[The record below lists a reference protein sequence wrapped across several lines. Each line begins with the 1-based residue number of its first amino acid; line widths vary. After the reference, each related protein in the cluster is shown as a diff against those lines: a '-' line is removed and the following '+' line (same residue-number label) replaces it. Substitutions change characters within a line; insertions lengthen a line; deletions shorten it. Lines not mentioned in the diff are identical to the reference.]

1 MKERLIFHIDV
12 NNAFLSWTAVDL
24 LKKGY
29 PVDIRTIPS
38 VIGGDEEQRKGIV
51 TAKSPVAKKMGVV
64 TAEPLYM
71 ARRKCPNLKIF
82 PGDYELY
89 HRESNRLY
97 QYFCTLTDKVERYSI
112 DECFLDM
119 SGTELLYPNPIELAY
134 HIKDEIHERFGYTVN
149 IGVANNKLCAKM
161 ASDFEKPN
169 KVHTLFQYEIERKM
183 WPLSVTDLFMVG
195 KSSSKV
201 LLSLGI
207 KTIGDLAHTD
217 INFLR
222 KKFKSQGDMMHNYAN
237 GIDFTSVNPDN
248 HSGKSKSISVT
259 ETLPQDTDSTY
270 LLKQVLMKQADRV
283 GRQARYEKVY
293 AKTIAI
299 IFKTGD
305 FVSYSH
311 QLKVTNPTNVTSE
324 IYKYVVELLDKGWR
338 GEPLRLIGIRLADFT
353 SDNSKQLSLFDKEKD
368 LHNDKIQEVMDDISE
383 KYGDGIIIPASLKQI
398 GGEKK

>member
-1 MKERLIFHIDV
+1 
-12 NNAFLSWTAVDL
+12 
-24 LKKGY
+24 
-29 PVDIRTIPS
+29 
-38 VIGGDEEQRKGIV
+38 
-51 TAKSPVAKKMGVV
+51 
-64 TAEPLYM
+64 
-71 ARRKCPNLKIF
+71 
-82 PGDYELY
+82 
-89 HRESNRLY
+89 
-97 QYFCTLTDKVERYSI
+97 
-112 DECFLDM
+112 
-119 SGTELLYPNPIELAY
+119 
-134 HIKDEIHERFGYTVN
+134 
-149 IGVANNKLCAKM
+149 
-161 ASDFEKPN
+161 
-169 KVHTLFQYEIERKM
+169 M
-183 WPLSVTDLFMVG
+183 WPLSVADLFMVG

-201 LLSLGI
+201 LISLGI

-259 ETLPQDTDSTY
+259 ETLPRDTDSTY

-283 GRQARYEKVY
+283 GRQARYEKLY